1 MSCSASDVRV
11 LGRTGAAVALLLT
24 LVWPAFAEAQD
35 RGRTIVSSEISLS
48 RDEASLRLGYGG
60 DREDRWFLRDGKFF
74 ANDQLIGEAARGSA
88 LDDAWRELLN
98 EAMELE
104 TADLAHLLVDWDA
117 PETGDVANDRVG
129 ITLDQM
135 LEARL
140 TGIVAANAGASQ
152 DVDADAIGEAV
163 EAELSD
169 SMSRLV
175 ERISELQE
183 QVERFEVEERV
194 IAPHVNVDV
203 PARRGGFGGPFR
215 HFFRGLSGVFSNL
228 VLYAVLF
235 GIAFATIFFGGRK
248 YIEGVADT
256 MRAAPTRSLLVGL
269 AAAFLVVPAFIL
281 GVIALLISI
290 VGIPALLLWVPLFPV
305 AVGAAVLLGY
315 IGAAH
320 AGGEALAERRFYTS
334 DWFQRGNSYYFIM
347 TGLGMLLSLFLAANV
362 IQMAGP
368 WLGFLRSML
377 VGLGVVLTASV
388 ISMGFGAVLLSRAGT
403 RPMRPK
409 RSASPEPDIYAEATN
424 V

>member
-1 MSCSASDVRV
+1 MEVETTELAR
-11 LGRTGAAVALLLT
+11 LL
-24 LVWPAFAEAQD
+24 
-35 RGRTIVSSEISLS
+35 I
-48 RDEASLRLGYGG
+48 
-60 DREDRWFLRDGKFF
+60 
-74 ANDQLIGEAARGSA
+74 
-88 LDDAWRELLN
+88 
-98 EAMELE
+98 
-104 TADLAHLLVDWDA
+104 DWDA
-117 PETGDVANDRVG
+117 PESADRVG
-129 ITLDQM
+129 TTLDQL

-140 TGIVAANAGASQ
+140 GGVVAANLGAQ
-152 DVDADAIGEAV
+152 IEQEADAIGEAV

-175 ERISELQE
+175 ERIGELQE
-183 QVERFEVEERV
+183 RVERYEEIEDRIV
-194 IAPHVNVDV
+194 SPRVNVDV
-203 PARRGGFGGPFR
+203 PSRRGGFGGPFR

-315 IGAAH
+315 IAAAH
-320 AGGEALAERRFYTS
+320 AGGEALAERRFYS
-334 DWFQRGNSYYFIM
+334 ADWFQRGNSYYFIM
-347 TGLGMLLSLFLAANV
+347 TGLGLLLSLFVAANV

-377 VGLGVVLTASV
+377 VGLGVVLTAAV
-388 ISMGFGAVLLSRAGT
+388 LSMGFGAVLMSRAGT

-409 RSASPEPDIYAEATN
+409 RNASPEPDIYAEATN

>member
-1 MSCSASDVRV
+1 
-11 LGRTGAAVALLLT
+11 
-24 LVWPAFAEAQD
+24 
-35 RGRTIVSSEISLS
+35 VSSEISLS

-60 DREDRWFLRDGKFF
+60 DREDRWLLRDGKFF

-88 LDDAWRELLN
+88 LDGAWRELLN

-104 TADLAHLLVDWDA
+104 TAELAHLLVDWEA

-129 ITLDQM
+129 LTLDQM

-140 TGIVAANAGASQ
+140 TGIVAANAGVSQ

-194 IAPHVNVDV
+194 IAPHVNVDI

-409 RSASPEPDIYAEATN
+409 RSASPDPDIYAEATN